1 LQHFILYQKP
11 RQFYIALPH
20 HHRQALRRSAERL
33 QLLGAT
39 RSKASAAERIA
50 RVCDFILA
58 TQPQWVKNLIVSPSD
73 PSLDPF
79 LKLADNLGELEV
91 TIGERARPI
100 VAEVRQR
107 LRDAIAS
114 RERGDLPGSLT
125 QLRSAM
131 ERLAAI
137 ASELDPEEGTLMRMV
152 AQRFT
157 EALKLGDKG
166 AAKEAVNLMRHKS
179 GDPKDEDNSKW

>member
-1 LQHFILYQKP
+1 MVF
-11 RQFYIALPH
+11 
-20 HHRQALRRSAERL
+20 S
-33 QLLGAT
+33 
-39 RSKASAAERIA
+39 
-50 RVCDFILA
+50 D
-58 TQPQWVKNLIVSPSD
+58 D

-100 VAEVRQR
+100 VTELRQR
-107 LRDAIAS
+107 LRAAVAS
-114 RERGDLPGSLT
+114 RERGDLPGSLE
-125 QLRSAM
+125 QLRGAM

-137 ASELDPEEGTLMRMV
+137 AGELDPEEGALMRMV

-166 AAKEAVNLMRHKS
+166 TAKEAVNLMRHRS
-179 GDPKDEDNSKW
+179 GDPKGEDNSKW